1 MNVDRN
7 IVRIARL
14 TTGTGMLIHATGMAI
29 LNHAFEH
36 RDPRKLTNLLAAI
49 HKSARPEAFKVWVE
63 NAGPIVFEKGVARMD
78 TSEAAKPWD
87 LVTAASKPYFEA
99 VENVGK
105 PLTLEALLKVL
116 QSTAEKIK
124 KAENGKQVV
133 AEGEDMAMLHA
144 LGARITGVIR
154 DMGQAQAAK
163 AVEVEVVEAEV
174 APEVVVTEPA
184 PVAARRRI
192 KAVEKKVA

>member
-7 IVRIARL
+7 ITRIARL
-14 TTGTGMLIHATGMAI
+14 TSGTGLLIHATGMAI

-36 RDPRKLTNLLAAI
+36 RDPRKLSNLLAAI

-78 TSEAAKPWD
+78 TSENAKPWD
-87 LVTAASKPYFEA
+87 LVSANAKPYFEA

-105 PLTLEALLKVL
+105 PLTLEALMKILEGVTAKV
-116 QSTAEKIK
+116 K
-124 KAENGKQVV
+124 KAEDGKLSLGD
-133 AEGEDMAMLHA
+133 GEDMAMLHA
-144 LGARITGVIR
+144 LGARLSGVIR

-163 AVEVEVVEAEV
+163 AVEVEAIAVEE
-174 APEVVVTEPA
+174 PEVVETLPQ
-184 PVAARRRI
+184 AARKRI
-192 KAVEKKVA
+192 KAVKAA